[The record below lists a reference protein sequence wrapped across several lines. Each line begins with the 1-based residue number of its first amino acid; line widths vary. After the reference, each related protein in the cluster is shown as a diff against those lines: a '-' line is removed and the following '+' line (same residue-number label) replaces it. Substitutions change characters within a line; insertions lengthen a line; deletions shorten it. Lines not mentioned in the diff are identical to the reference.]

1 MKRSIIG
8 FHLDEEDHWVANL
21 DCGHNQ
27 HVRHQPP
34 FVNRPWV
41 VSEEGRNSI
50 LGKKLD
56 CVRCN
61 RMEWPE
67 DCKAYRRT
75 PEFDE
80 NTVPAGLTS
89 NHATKRGIWGRIH
102 VISGTL
108 LYHVGPPVNESLR
121 IDRDSSAV
129 IVPEMPHRVEL
140 QGPARFYV
148 EFSRAG
154 ETILAEKNENGKK
167 SRKMQGK

>member
-8 FHLDEEDHWVANL
+8 FCRDEENHWIANL

-41 VSEEGRNSI
+41 VNEEGRKST
-50 LGKKLD
+50 LGKKLN

-61 RMEWPE
+61 RMEWPD
-67 DCKAYRRT
+67 DCKSYRRT

-80 NTVPAGLTS
+80 NSVPAGLTC
-89 NHATKRGIWGRIH
+89 NHATKRGVWGRIQ

-108 LYHVGPPVNESLR
+108 LYHVGPPINKSL
-121 IDRDSSAV
+121 IVGTDSSAV
-129 IVPEMPHRVEL
+129 IVPEVPHRVEL
-140 QGPARFYV
+140 QGQARFYV

-154 ETILAEKNENGKK
+154 
-167 SRKMQGK
+167 